1 MDVIKPA
8 LVKELRERTG
18 AGMMDCKKALVDA
31 GGEIDAAAE
40 LLRKQGQAKA
50 DKKAS
55 RVAAEGRVVLK
66 SDEKSGRH
74 ALVEVN
80 SETDF
85 VAKDDNFRAFAER
98 VAEAVL
104 DKRPASIE
112 ALMGVVADGRTLE
125 ESRQDLITKVGE
137 NITVRRFEI
146 VESQG
151 HVGAYVHGNRI
162 GVLVDLEG
170 GNAELARD
178 LAMQVASLAPRYVA
192 NDDVPKEFLDKEREI
207 ILARWSKASC
217 ASSSTKSRSPVKY
230 SSRTTRSA
238 CAICSPRTR
247 RRSKA
252 SGVTRWARESTKKK
266 MTSFRRSWRK
276 PSRAVN
282 LAAAQT
288 VPSARR
294 RRGIAIRG
302 RELARVQRTAGARGS
317 WRKARR
323 LIVEY
328 S

>member
-207 ILARWSKASC
+207 ILAQTAEEKKPPEIIAKMVEGKLRKFIDEITLTGQVFVKDDKKRVRDLLAANKA
-217 ASSSTKSRSPVKY
+217 KVKGF
-230 SSRTTRSA
+230 
-238 CAICSPRTR
+238 R
-247 RRSKA
+247 RYEV
-252 SGVTRWARESTKKK
+252 GEGIDKKK
-266 MTSFRRSWRK
+266 DDFVQEVMAQAK
-276 PSRAVN
+276 QSR
-282 LAAAQT
+282 
-288 VPSARR
+288 
-294 RRGIAIRG
+294 
-302 RELARVQRTAGARGS
+302 
-317 WRKARR
+317 
-323 LIVEY
+323 
-328 S
+328 